1 MQKAFDKLDHKVQIL
16 IIMIFIDVM
25 IIIIIMIFR
34 LVVLIAQM
42 TEICFYEWF

>member
-16 IIMIFIDVM
+16 IIMMFIDVM
-25 IIIIIMIFR
+25 IIIIVMIFR
-34 LVVLIAQM
+34 WVILIAQM